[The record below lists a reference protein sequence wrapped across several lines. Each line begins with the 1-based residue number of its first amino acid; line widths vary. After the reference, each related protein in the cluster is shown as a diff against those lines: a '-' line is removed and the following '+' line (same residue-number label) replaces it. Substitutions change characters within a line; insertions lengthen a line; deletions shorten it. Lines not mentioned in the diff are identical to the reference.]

1 MPRIL
6 KYTIDIHRSTA
17 VKEAM
22 IYTYR
27 INDICMY
34 DIDFP
39 LFSSDRMPFSPDLK
53 HYIMELEN
61 VILKYNQPLTTFWI
75 RIR

>member
-1 MPRIL
+1 
-6 KYTIDIHRSTA
+6 
-17 VKEAM
+17 
-22 IYTYR
+22 
-27 INDICMY
+27 MY